1 MKALS
6 PKEAYA
12 RATARCARQ
21 EQCRADVAAYLAKYG
36 LESEA
41 VQRLLDQLEDEG
53 YIDEARYAAAFT
65 HDKVH
70 YDRWGRMK
78 IRQALALKGIAHAA
92 IDAALADIDK
102 VQYETGLRTLLEQK
116 RRTLKETD
124 AFLLQQKLA
133 RFAAG
138 RGFEAELI
146 FRLLE

>member
-21 EQCRADVAAYLAKYG
+21 EQCRADVGAYLAKYG
-36 LESEA
+36 VEGSA
-41 VQRLLDQLEDEG
+41 VQQVLDLLEDEG
-53 YIDEARYAAAFT
+53 YIDETRYAAAFT
-65 HDKVH
+65 HDKVL

-78 IRQALALKGIAHAA
+78 IRQALALKGIAHEA
-92 IDAALADIDK
+92 ISQALADIDQE
-102 VQYETGLRTLLEQK
+102 QYEAGLRALLEQK
-116 RRTLKETD
+116 RRTLTETD
-124 AFLLQQKLA
+124 EFLLQQKLA

-138 RGFEAELI
+138 RGFEADLV

>member
-12 RATARCARQ
+12 RVTARCARQ

-36 LESEA
+36 LNHA
-41 VQRLLDQLEDEG
+41 DAQRIVDQLEDEG
-53 YIDEARYAAAFT
+53 YIDETRYAAAFT
-65 HDKVH
+65 HDKVL

-78 IRQALALKGIAHAA
+78 IRQALSLKGIAHEAIHEALAA
-92 IDAALADIDK
+92 IDK
-102 VQYETGLRTLLEQK
+102 EQYENGLRQLLEQK

-124 AFLLQQKLA
+124 EFLLQQKLA

-138 RGFEAELI
+138 RGFEAELV